1 MGKIV
6 RRFPTIDGHRPGRC
20 KNPNCIC
27 RRTRDAAPMVRT
39 KVTSFT
45 NSASARYSAELVGDE
60 LTIYVTQPGL
70 DSGEIIGAGNGL
82 EGPVYAGPEQ
92 VRQPVSDAQI
102 RASRKARDESA
113 KLIDRMNAKAA
124 ARWPKSPAAG
134 AP

>member
-6 RRFPTIDGHRPGRC
+6 RRFPTIDGHRQGGARIPTASADA
-20 KNPNCIC
+20 PV
-27 RRTRDAAPMVRT
+27 TRADGAHQGD
-39 KVTSFT
+39 SFT